1 MKFDRDKLQAL
12 LARVQRNSALP
23 RTVPAP
29 VSVAGAAASSV
40 RPAGPASVAPAS
52 AVDAPLPASGRSIP
66 PMALELDEPGLDS
79 MTPPSAGPAGNE
91 LDLDEPPES
100 GSAPVRPAAA
110 RPSDLL
116 DDADHP
122 PLTPPPESGE
132 EPAPKVTIP
141 RDTGP
146 TMAQLG
152 QTIALEE
159 ATNAALELEEP
170 PAPPSRRGVDQ
181 LEMVP
186 PTGGYSEELPLPDN
200 AREELDRV
208 RLGQSTEVG
217 PTVHVRPVLST
228 NVVDF
233 VSAVRSYQPET
244 FVELLDASLKL

>member
-1 MKFDRDKLQAL
+1 MKFDRNRLQAL
-12 LARVQRNSALP
+12 LARVQQNSALP
-23 RTVPAP
+23 RRAPTAATSVPISPAPALSAGAGAPARPTSTKATVPVP
-29 VSVAGAAASSV
+29 
-40 RPAGPASVAPAS
+40 
-52 AVDAPLPASGRSIP
+52 
-66 PMALELDEPGLDS
+66 LELDEPGLDS
-79 MTPPSAGPAGNE
+79 IAPPSAGRPGNE

-100 GSAPVRPAAA
+100 GSSPVRATPLLEA
-110 RPSDLL
+110 L

-132 EPAPKVTIP
+132 EPAPKVAIP
-141 RDTGP
+141 RDPGP

-159 ATNAALELEEP
+159 ATSAALELDERV
-170 PAPPSRRGVDQ
+170 APPSRRGIDQ

-186 PTGGYSEELPLPDN
+186 PVANYSEELPLPEN

-244 FVELLDASLKL
+244 FVELLDASLRL